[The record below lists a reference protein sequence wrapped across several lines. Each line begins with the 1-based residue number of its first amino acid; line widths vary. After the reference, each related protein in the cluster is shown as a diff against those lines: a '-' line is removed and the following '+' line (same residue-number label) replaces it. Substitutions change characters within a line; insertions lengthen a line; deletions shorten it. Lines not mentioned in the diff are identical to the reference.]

1 MVCDKLCTF
10 AIVRLRETMHNRI
23 HFTKMDGAGNDYIY
37 VDTTRYPISDPQTA
51 SVKWSNRHTGIGS
64 DGLVLIG
71 KPSILSGADFSM
83 RIFNA
88 DGSEAKMCG
97 NASRCIGK
105 YLYERHLTDSSEIK
119 LETLSGVKTLSLT
132 LSPDRLTVTG
142 VTVDMLQPASHQAS
156 QYDEQ
161 VGLDALREY
170 GHPLFVSMG
179 NPHCVVFVDDIAAI
193 DVARVGA
200 MGEHLPAFPERC
212 NIEFAQLTGTDELR
226 TRVWERGSGITM
238 ACGTGACATAVA
250 AAHVGL
256 TSRESDVVMDGGRLH
271 VRWAEDDHVMLS
283 GPAEFVFDGEITL

>member
-23 HFTKMDGAGNDYIY
+23 LFTKMDGAGNDYIY

-142 VTVDMLQPASHQAS
+142 VTVDMLQPAFHQAS